1 MAFAATDEFVI
12 TVTPEAHSWVVA
24 LRDEEPEGKELG
36 IRLEI
41 LSDTGVDFTY
51 DLSFQVTT
59 KADLSDSVRNH
70 DGLRVIIPAKD
81 VVNVSGA
88 TLDLEDGGLVL
99 RNPNKPKPFT
109 MDGMITDGELADQ
122 IRSLL
127 TAEINPALAAHGGF
141 VTFVGLDDDNAA
153 YLSMGGGCQGCSM
166 SRMTMIDGVQT
177 QLKAELPSLT
187 KVVDV
192 TDHTAGANPYYS

>member
-1 MAFAATDEFVI
+1 MAFAPADEFVI
-12 TVTPEAHSWVVA
+12 TVSPEAHTHVVA

-51 DLSFQVTT
+51 DLSFQVIT
-59 KADLSDSVRNH
+59 KAALSDSVRNH

-81 VVNVSGA
+81 VSNLQGA
-88 TLDLEDGGLVL
+88 VLDLEDGGLVL

-109 MDGMITDGELADQ
+109 MEGLTTEGELALRITALID
-122 IRSLL
+122 
-127 TAEINPALAAHGGF
+127 AEINPALAAHGGF
-141 VTFVGLDDDNAA
+141 VSFIGHDDEPAA
-153 YLSMGGGCQGCSM
+153 YLSMGGGCQGCAM
-166 SRMTMIDGVQT
+166 SRMTMVEGVQS
-177 QLKAELPSLT
+177 QLKAEIPELV

-192 TDHTAGANPYYS
+192 TDHTAGANPYYR